1 MEIGKLS
8 DFKIAETKTFN
19 KVKKKID
26 QKLYQKIID
35 IVYPQLRKNPFFG
48 SNIKKLKGEFSQYYG
63 FRLGSYRLF
72 YLVDKEK
79 VIVVIVDLKHRKNLY
94 KNY

>member
-8 DFKIAETKTFN
+8 NFKIAETKTFN
-19 KVKKKID
+19 KVKEKIN

-48 SNIKKLKGEFSQYYG
+48 SNIKKLKGEFSQYYR

-79 VIVVIVDLKHRKNLY
+79 VIVVIVDLKHRKNAY